1 MLKAVLDGVM
11 ERRATQLLA
20 QVAPWLPATGPVL
33 DLGSGTGHVAA
44 AVERARAVDVLTA
57 DVSDI
62 HLVGRPPV
70 VIADG
75 ALPFERDSFTVALL
89 VFMLAY
95 PADPVSVLREA
106 ARVTR
111 GPVIVVQTLSA
122 GTLGRSWHRLREFCW
137 TFAAFHL
144 SKLVRYVPRHA
155 RFAMHTR
162 RFYDTHALQR
172 DVMAAGLRVRAQ
184 RERVVLPARAVVVA
198 AWLLE
203 KHG

>member
-11 ERRATQLLA
+11 DRRSTQLLA
-20 QVAPWLPATGPVL
+20 QVGSWIPSTGPVL
-33 DLGSGTGHVAA
+33 DLGSGTGHLAA
-44 AVERARAVDVLTA
+44 AVEGAHNVEVITA
-57 DVSDI
+57 DVSNI
-62 HLVGRPPV
+62 HLVGPPPV
-70 VIADG
+70 VISDG
-75 ALPFERDSFTVALL
+75 ALPFEPDRFTAALL

-95 PADPVSVLREA
+95 PRDPVSVLREA

-122 GTLGRSWHRLREFCW
+122 GTLGRPWHRLRECCW

-144 SKLVRYVPRHA
+144 SKLVGYVPRDA
-155 RFAMHTR
+155 RFTMHTR
-162 RFYDTHALQR
+162 RFYDAHALQR

-184 RERVVLPARAVVVA
+184 RERVVLPGRALMVA